1 MNILIIYRHF
11 WPDSPPYAS
20 MLRSIAKQLVS
31 DGHSVTLLCEQP
43 CYKVTDG
50 QNDKASFECIDG
62 IQIHRISRFPLWH
75 KVGLVKTVGKLAFPF
90 RAYRYC
96 RSHFKGESDFNLV
109 WTATIPPVISGAMG
123 LKTAKYFSA
132 KFLYHC
138 QDLYPEIAV
147 HMKMIRPNGLMH
159 RMLKHFE
166 KNTRHNADYV
176 VSLSEDMK
184 QTIEKLAKP
193 SGQYETINNFLLED
207 FSQPTPTEDI
217 ASTDESLFESNE
229 TINIVFA
236 GNIGKFQGLEKI
248 VGALI
253 SLGKEG
259 RAIHLAFM
267 GEGKALSSIKSIASG
282 ADNITFASHRPFDK
296 ALPLIANADYGLVS
310 LEPDI
315 YKFAYPSK
323 TLTYLGLSL
332 PLVVVVEPAS
342 QLVKTIADNKLGHY
356 SEGSSEQAISAMF
369 RQMIDQ
375 KASREVHKQ
384 NASNFYQS
392 TCSRSSVLNRWSNL
406 LCDKTQTSTK
416 ESSRSQD
423 THHEN

>member
-50 QNDKASFECIDG
+50 QNDKASFESIDG
-62 IQIHRISRFPLWH
+62 IQVHRISRFPLWH
-75 KVGLVKTVGKLAFPF
+75 KVGLVRTAGKLAFPI

-96 RSHFKGESDFNLV
+96 RSHFKGEADFDLV
-109 WTATIPPVISGAMG
+109 WTATIPPVIAGAMG

-147 HMKMIRPNGLMH
+147 HMKMIRPNGLIH

-184 QTIEKLAKP
+184 KTIEKLAKP
-193 SGQYETINNFLLED
+193 TNQYETINNFLLED
-207 FSQPTPTEDI
+207 FSRPTPTEDVT
-217 ASTDESLFESNE
+217 STDESLFESNE

-248 VGALI
+248 VSALV
-253 SLGKEG
+253 SLEEEG
-259 RAIHLAFM
+259 LAIHLAFM
-267 GEGKALSSIKSIASG
+267 GEGKALSGIKSIASG
-282 ADNITFASHRPFDK
+282 AENITFASHRPFDK
-296 ALPLIANADYGLVS
+296 AQPLIANADYGLVS

-323 TLTYLGLSL
+323 TLTYLGLSV

-342 QLVKTIADNKLGHY
+342 QLVKTIADNNLGYY
-356 SEGSSEQAISAMF
+356 SEGNSEQSISAMF
-369 RQMIDQ
+369 RQMIAH
-375 KASREVHKQ
+375 KSSHEAHKQ
-384 NASNFYQS
+384 NASIFYDN
-392 TCSRSSVLNRWSNL
+392 TCSRNAILSQWSTL
-406 LCDKTQTSTK
+406 LRDKAPASTK
-416 ESSRSQD
+416 EHSRAQE
-423 THHEN
+423 HPQ

>member
-1 MNILIIYRHF
+1 MKILIIYRHF

-31 DGHSVTLLCEQP
+31 DGHNVTLLCEQP
-43 CYKVTDG
+43 CYKLTDG
-50 QNDKASFECIDG
+50 KNDKAPSESIDG
-62 IQIHRISRFPLWH
+62 IQVLRIPRLPLWH
-75 KVGLVKTVGKLAFPF
+75 KAGLVRTAGKLLFPF
-90 RAYRYC
+90 RAYRYSKAHLK
-96 RSHFKGESDFNLV
+96 RTADFDLV

-147 HMKMIRPNGLMH
+147 HMKMIRLNGLMH
-159 RMLKHFE
+159 RVLKHFE
-166 KNTRHNADYV
+166 KTTRQNADYV

-184 QTIEKLAKP
+184 KTIENLAEP
-193 SGQYETINNFLLED
+193 SGQYETINNFLLEN
-207 FSQPTPTEDI
+207 FNQPGPTEGTC
-217 ASTDESLFESNE
+217 TDESLFKSNE

-236 GNIGKFQGLEKI
+236 GNIGQFQGLEKI
-248 VGALI
+248 VTALV
-253 SLGKEG
+253 SLGDEG
-259 RAIHLAFM
+259 HAIHLAFM
-267 GEGKALSSIKSIASG
+267 GEGKALSGIKNIATG
-282 ADNITFASHRPFDK
+282 AKNITFASHKPFDK

-323 TLTYLGLSL
+323 TLTYLGLSV

-342 QLVKTIADNKLGHY
+342 QLVKTITDNNLGY
-356 SEGSSEQAISAMF
+356 YAEGSSEQSISDMF

-392 TCSRSSVLNRWSNL
+392 TCSRSSILNRWSTL
-406 LCDKTQTSTK
+406 LCDEAQTSTK
-416 ESSRSQD
+416 ERSRSQD